1 MSEKEQFVDE
11 VQRLSSQFDV
21 PLTQEEIDQ
30 LYESMKELTA

>member
-1 MSEKEQFVDE
+1 MGEKEEFFDE
-11 VQRLSSQFDV
+11 VQRLSLQFDV